1 MRFSMIIR
9 LATICAL
16 GVASSLMMG
25 AAAQADLRVSFDE
38 GAPKDRFRIVNTGGC
53 AFVGSS
59 ILLDLSTSRGG
70 LIFDVTGVGEG
81 VEVFQPF
88 DLVEG
93 AAALASVPT
102 VLDGET
108 RIRLDVV
115 DLQPLAAIAFTI
127 DVDDTLGQRAIT
139 VSGSEIEGASVSY
152 TGPEHESSAAFST
165 RATAVL
171 EVAGC

>member
-1 MRFSMIIR
+1 MR
-9 LATICAL
+9 LANFCAL
-16 GVASSLMMG
+16 SLASSLLLG
-25 AAAQADLRVSFDE
+25 TAAQADLRVSFDE

-53 AFVGSS
+53 AIVNSS
-59 ILLDLSTSRGG
+59 ILLDLSTSQGG
-70 LIFDVTGVGEG
+70 LIFDVTGLGQG

-93 AAALASVPT
+93 ASALAGVPT

-115 DLQPLAAIAFTI
+115 ALQPEAAIAFTI

-152 TGPEHESSAAFST
+152 SGPEQESSAAFST
-165 RATAVL
+165 QATAL
-171 EVAGC
+171 LRLADC